1 MKFIDLNIPY
11 QASREAFHAAI
22 HRVLES
28 GQYIQGPE
36 VRELEER
43 LAGFVGVK
51 HGIAMASGTTALQVG
66 MMALGIG
73 PGDEVI
79 TTPFSF
85 FATAETIMLLGAK
98 PVFVDID
105 PKTYNINPALI
116 EAAVTPKTRLI
127 IPVSLYGQCADF
139 DAIHEV
145 AVKYHLPVLEDAA
158 QSLGAEYKGRCSGGV
173 TTLSATSF
181 FPSKPLGC
189 YGDGGACFTNDDD
202 LAKKMR
208 MIMNHGQSKRYEHV
222 CVGMN
227 GRLDSIQAAILLV
240 KLTHFPEEIEK
251 RQWVA
256 GQYQQKFKGKLVTPY
271 IEPFNKS
278 VYAQYTV
285 QVDQRAAV
293 QNYLQEKGIPTMV
306 HYPAPLHKQ
315 PIFSSSEIAS
325 VSCPVAEQVAQRVIS
340 LPFYPDLPEAQLAQI
355 VECLLEAVEN
365 IETVEE

>member
-105 PKTYNINPALI
+105 
-116 EAAVTPKTRLI
+116 
-127 IPVSLYGQCADF
+127 
-139 DAIHEV
+139 
-145 AVKYHLPVLEDAA
+145 
-158 QSLGAEYKGRCSGGV
+158 
-173 TTLSATSF
+173 
-181 FPSKPLGC
+181 
-189 YGDGGACFTNDDD
+189 
-202 LAKKMR
+202 
-208 MIMNHGQSKRYEHV
+208 
-222 CVGMN
+222 
-227 GRLDSIQAAILLV
+227 
-240 KLTHFPEEIEK
+240 
-251 RQWVA
+251 
-256 GQYQQKFKGKLVTPY
+256 
-271 IEPFNKS
+271 
-278 VYAQYTV
+278 
-285 QVDQRAAV
+285 
-293 QNYLQEKGIPTMV
+293 
-306 HYPAPLHKQ
+306 HK
-315 PIFSSSEIAS
+315 
-325 VSCPVAEQVAQRVIS
+325 
-340 LPFYPDLPEAQLAQI
+340 
-355 VECLLEAVEN
+355 
-365 IETVEE
+365 